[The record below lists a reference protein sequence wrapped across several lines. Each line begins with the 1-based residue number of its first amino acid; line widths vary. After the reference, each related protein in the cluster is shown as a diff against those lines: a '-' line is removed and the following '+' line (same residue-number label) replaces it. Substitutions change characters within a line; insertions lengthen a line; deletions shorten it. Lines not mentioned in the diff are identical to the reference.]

1 MTRLGLCLL
10 LSFLITFPFA
20 RAQAAP
26 GAALQIFTEEYPPLS
41 FAADGQ
47 VTGLAT
53 EVVRELLK
61 RTATPGEIRLVPW
74 QEGYRTVREE
84 PDTAL
89 FSTAM
94 TPERKEQ
101 FQWVGPIGILET
113 NFYAPRGS
121 GMEILTLEAAKGVH
135 RIATVPGYYSE
146 QLLKQAGFANLES
159 CASEAE
165 ALKKLLGGEVQLVV
179 GTNTALPAALQKIG
193 AKPGDVKSVFNLSTD
208 LTYLAFSKATPAK
221 QVERWQQALD
231 AMKRDGTFG
240 KIYARWLPAETPP
253 GIYLMMTEQYPPV
266 TFLKDGK
273 AGGLV
278 TDMVLEIAA
287 RRKLPADIR
296 VTSWKNAYDMALL
309 NPNVVLFSTE
319 RTPQRENLFQ
329 WVGPVGRNS
338 AVFYAKKGSRIRVK
352 SLEDA
357 RALDAI
363 ATTSDWFTE
372 QYLQEEGFANLVSSP
387 DPAESVRQL
396 MEGRVQLSIFT
407 DLTVPEIVREAGYR
421 MEDLEPVFTVTRTD
435 FYIAFSRGTPAA
447 EVAAWQ
453 ATLDAMKKDG
463 TFESIYRR
471 YLPAA
476 DLADLIR
483 TGAH

>member
-1 MTRLGLCLL
+1 MTRLALCAFFFLL
-10 LSFLITFPFA
+10 LSAFVPLPPA
-20 RAQAAP
+20 N
-26 GAALQIFTEEYPPLS
+26 AALRIFTEAYPPLS

-53 EVVRELLK
+53 EVVRELLR
-61 RTATPGEIRLVPW
+61 RTATTAEIRLVPW
-74 QEGYRTVREE
+74 REGYRLVREE

-113 NFYAPRGS
+113 NLYAPRGS
-121 GMEILTLEAAKGVH
+121 EIEILTLEAAKGAH
-135 RIATVPGYYSE
+135 RIATVAGYYSE

-159 CASEAE
+159 CDSEKE
-165 ALKKLLGGEVQLVV
+165 ALEKLLAGKVQLVV
-179 GTNTALPAALQKIG
+179 GNNTALPAVLEKIG
-193 AKPGDVKSVFNLSTD
+193 ANPGDVKSVFNLSTD
-208 LTYLAFSKATPAK
+208 LTYLAFSRATPEQ
-221 QVERWQQALD
+221 QVKRWQQALD
-231 AMKRDGTFG
+231 EMKRDGTFG
-240 KIYARWLPAETPP
+240 KIYARWLPAEAPP
-253 GIYLMMTEQYPPV
+253 GILQLMTEHYPPV
-266 TFLKDGK
+266 TFLKNGK

-278 TDMVLEIAA
+278 TDMVREIAA
-287 RRKLPADIR
+287 RRSLPADIR
-296 VTSWKNAYDMALL
+296 VTSWKNAYDLALHQ
-309 NPNVVLFSTE
+309 PNVVLFSTE
-319 RTPQRENLFQ
+319 RTPQREKLFQ

-338 AVFYAKKGSRIRVK
+338 AVFYAKKGSHVEVK
-352 SLEDA
+352 NLADA

-363 ATTSDWFTE
+363 ATTSNWFTE
-372 QYLQEEGFANLVSSP
+372 QYLKEEGFANLVSSP
-387 DPAESVRQL
+387 EPAESVRQL
-396 MEGRVQLSIFT
+396 MEGRVRLSIFT
-407 DLTVPEIVREAGYR
+407 DLTVAEIVREAGYR

-453 ATLDAMKKDG
+453 ATLDAMKGDG
-463 TFESIYRR
+463 TFAAICRR